1 MEGHQMNPILSLAEY
16 AEPLLT
22 SPYILRTRR
31 NHGLEHATIHILS
44 RGNNQLSGRSS
55 DHGFI
60 IFGNVPTDQ
69 VESAV
74 QEALQRMQSG
84 EHKLAVHPNCGTNL
98 VTAGFMTTAAAWL
111 GFAGRG
117 WRRGWERFP
126 SMMVIM
132 MAVVLFSKPLGMS
145 LQRHITTEGDP
156 GDLRLLSVK
165 REVLNVPFSGQQ
177 LTIHRVLTQQS

>member
-1 MEGHQMNPILSLAEY
+1 MNPILSLAEY
-16 AEPLLT
+16 AEPLLN

-44 RGNNQLSGRSS
+44 RNNYKLSGRSS

-60 IFGNVPTDQ
+60 IFGNVPTER
-69 VESAV
+69 VEDAV
-74 QEALQRMQSG
+74 REALQRMQSG

-98 VTAGFMTTAAAWL
+98 VTAGFTATVVAWL
-111 GFAGRG
+111 GFAGGG

-126 SMMVIM
+126 TMMVIM
-132 MAVVLFSKPLGMS
+132 MAVLLFSKPLGMS

-156 GDLRLLSVK
+156 GDLHLLTVK
-165 REVLNVPFSGQQ
+165 RETLHVPFTGQQ
-177 LTIHRVLTQQS
+177 LIIHRVLTQQS